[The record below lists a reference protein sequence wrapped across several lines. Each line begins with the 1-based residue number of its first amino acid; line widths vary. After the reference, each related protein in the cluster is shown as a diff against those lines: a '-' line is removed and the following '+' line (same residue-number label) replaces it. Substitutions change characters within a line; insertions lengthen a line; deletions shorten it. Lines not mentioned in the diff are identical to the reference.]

1 MGHLV
6 SSSEPRAATWVGVT
20 AVVLGLH
27 TAMLSVAWEPAPGL
41 SRSEPPQIP
50 IDVEV
55 LSLANPAPPAAEVS
69 PPVPR
74 KAQSGTPAPRAT
86 VEESTNAAEGSPDA
100 AVDVKTS
107 SADLPE
113 QAPAAVAPPSPETP
127 AATPT
132 PPPTAQNSTD
142 TLPAAQGIWH
152 YDVSAQTRGIT
163 MNARATLRLQE
174 SDQQYAAEFEV
185 RALLIGSRT
194 QSSAGVIGRTALVPL
209 TFSDKARRERHLQF
223 DWTSLQLSDGQTT
236 HPLAPDTQDRLSILL
251 QLGRTLTLAAPQ
263 TGANYSWPVVSTRGQ
278 VQRWD
283 FVYVGAEDIALP
295 NGAVPTWKLQR
306 QVDNESIE
314 LWYPIAQPR
323 IPVRI
328 RLREANG
335 DEVDQLLRSQAPSR

>member
-1 MGHLV
+1 
-6 SSSEPRAATWVGVT
+6 
-20 AVVLGLH
+20 
-27 TAMLSVAWEPAPGL
+27 
-41 SRSEPPQIP
+41 
-50 IDVEV
+50 
-55 LSLANPAPPAAEVS
+55 
-69 PPVPR
+69 
-74 KAQSGTPAPRAT
+74 
-86 VEESTNAAEGSPDA
+86 
-100 AVDVKTS
+100 
-107 SADLPE
+107 
-113 QAPAAVAPPSPETP
+113 
-127 AATPT
+127 
-132 PPPTAQNSTD
+132 
-142 TLPAAQGIWH
+142 
-152 YDVSAQTRGIT
+152 

-223 DWTSLQLSDGQTT
+223 DWTSLQLSDGQAT
-236 HPLAPDTQDRLSILL
+236 HPLTPDTQDRLSILL
-251 QLGRTLTLAAPQ
+251 QLGRMLTLAAPQ

-283 FVYVGAEDIALP
+283 FAYVGAEDIALP
-295 NGAVPTWKLQR
+295 NGTVPTWKLQR